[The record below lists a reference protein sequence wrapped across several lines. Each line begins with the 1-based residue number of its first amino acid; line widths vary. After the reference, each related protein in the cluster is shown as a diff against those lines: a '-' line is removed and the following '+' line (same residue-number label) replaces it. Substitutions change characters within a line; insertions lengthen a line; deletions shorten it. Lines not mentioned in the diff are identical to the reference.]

1 MSGKIYKEFV
11 SLFLSFLGV
20 FAFIVILWTSYNT
33 AKERNLLFEN
43 VIGLLHA
50 DSVENGDLAKIYAT
64 ANLLGRADLIK
75 KSSFQFQANL
85 TASNVWIAH
94 YLADTNED
102 LELKEAVEEYL
113 LENGSKTIGNSTW
126 REEVNRKI
134 DFRKNKLRSLL
145 K

>member
-1 MSGKIYKEFV
+1 
-11 SLFLSFLGV
+11 
-20 FAFIVILWTSYNT
+20 ILWTSYNT

>member
-1 MSGKIYKEFV
+1 M
-11 SLFLSFLGV
+11 
-20 FAFIVILWTSYNT
+20 VILWSSYNT
-33 AKERNLLFEN
+33 AKGKTLLFEN
-43 VIGLLHA
+43 VVGLLHA
-50 DSVENGDLAKIYAT
+50 DSVENGDLVKIYAS
-64 ANLLGRADLIK
+64 ANLLEHADLIK
-75 KSSFQFQANL
+75 KASVVFQANL

-102 LELKEAVEEYL
+102 HDMKKAVEKFL
-113 LENGSKTIGNSTW
+113 LENASKTIGNSTW